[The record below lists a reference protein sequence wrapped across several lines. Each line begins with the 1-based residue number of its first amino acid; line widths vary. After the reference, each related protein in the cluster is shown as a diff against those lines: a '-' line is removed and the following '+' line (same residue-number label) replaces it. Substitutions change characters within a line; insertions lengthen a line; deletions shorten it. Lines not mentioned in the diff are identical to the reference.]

1 MTIDNDHITQVR
13 YPLLYIGSATFHL
26 PHFLL
31 HPRTMM
37 STAGGD
43 DTAAQG
49 NPSAAAH
56 QPHAADNQ
64 NPTTDTHSRRKNIVN
79 TFIL

>member
-31 HPRTMM
+31 HPRAMM

-56 QPHAADNQ
+56 QPRATDNQ
-64 NPTTDTHSRRKNIVN
+64 NPTTATSNLVS
-79 TFIL
+79 